1 MSDVEAPETSEPL
14 PSEGGGFD
22 SVPPGSERVVP
33 RTRLLPVLLAL
44 AALAGAAG
52 VYGIWL
58 SRRPVPLRVLVAID
72 LDGTWWEGSEPAAAL
87 ADQVAEHLT
96 KLGFEPVRGGDP
108 RVAATLESARS
119 YPEAA
124 RKLRAAFLVSAKLRP
139 EVIDHQVN
147 DGGSPGK
154 PGSAPKPPVNGG
166 YVELRV
172 DAPITVRHLDDDD
185 DGQHGRISAW
195 SGAPEKKEALRLL
208 ARSLGN
214 MTIDEVVPRL
224 LGHPTIKSALE
235 GDDLKRMAQLRPA
248 KGYAAYRQKR
258 LEEAADA
265 YADLARRR
273 QEQERGAAKVSYHG
287 APSAEDTLGGAGPAG
302 ALVKTADVTPFVS
315 PGSLELDGITRMET
329 VVWRGPDG
337 ADKPLW
343 SGHHVSSQP
352 SAAPEG
358 APVLFVE
365 DLFGWARTLTV
376 VGAGG
381 EARRLRVDPE
391 HRFVAP
397 RVAPGGKAAALH
409 DQACRD
415 CAGDLLVISLDD
427 GRALYHLP
435 LAGGEF
441 HGFAWLGPGRL
452 AYLYR
457 PAPPPEGGDRPRQ
470 LLSIVDLSADP
481 PAVQSPLTVPA
492 EETWSSPAAS
502 ADGRLL
508 AFVLFGP
515 GPARLATLEIDGGK
529 VTSYDPGGRPDEP
542 ALSPD
547 GARVAFSREGD
558 IALLTLATG
567 DVRPLTA
574 NPSLERSPRFSPDG
588 KRVWFESLDRDPS
601 FPRRQLSLIA
611 SVDAP

>member
-1 MSDVEAPETSEPL
+1 MSEIQGPEPFEPS
-14 PSEGGGFD
+14 PSEGGFD
-22 SVPPGSERVVP
+22 SVPPGSEPPLPKTRV
-33 RTRLLPVLLAL
+33 LPVMLAI
-44 AALAGAAG
+44 AAVLGAI
-52 VYGIWL
+52 VVIGIWY
-58 SRRPVPLRVLVAID
+58 SRRPLPLRVLVAID
-72 LDGTWWEGSEPAAAL
+72 LDGTWWEGSEPAAEL
-87 ADQVAEHLT
+87 ADKVAEHLT

-108 RVAATLESARS
+108 EVASILEDARS

-124 RKLRAAFLVSAKLRP
+124 RKLRAAFLVSARLRP
-139 EVIDHQVN
+139 EVIEHQVN

-154 PGSAPKPPVNGG
+154 PGSAPKPPVDKG

-172 DAPITVRHLDDDD
+172 EAPITVRYLDDDD
-185 DGQHGRISAW
+185 NGQQGRLSAW

-208 ARSLGN
+208 ARSLAN

-224 LGHPTIKSALE
+224 LAHPSIKSVLE
-235 GDDLKRMAQLRPA
+235 GDDIKRMAQLQPA
-248 KGYAAYRQKR
+248 KGYVEYRQKK
-258 LEEAADA
+258 LKEAADA

-273 QEQERGAAKVSYHG
+273 QEQERGPAKVSYHG
-287 APSAEDTLGGAGPAG
+287 APSAEDTLGGAGPSG
-302 ALVKTADVTPFVS
+302 ALVKTADVTPFIS
-315 PGSLELDGITRMET
+315 PGSLDLGWITRMET
-329 VVWRGPDG
+329 VVWRGQDG
-337 ADKPLW
+337 ADRPLW
-343 SGHHVSSQP
+343 SGYHVFSQP

-365 DLFGWARTLTV
+365 DLFGWAKTLTV
-376 VGAGG
+376 VGADGK
-381 EARRLRVDPE
+381 ARRLRVDPE

-409 DQACRD
+409 DRACRD
-415 CAGDLLVISLDD
+415 CPGDLLVISLDD

-435 LAGGEF
+435 IAGGEF
-441 HGFAWLGPGRL
+441 YGFTWLGPSRL

-457 PAPPPEGGDRPRQ
+457 PAPPPEGGERPKQ
-470 LLSIVDLSADP
+470 VLSSVDLSANP
-481 PAVQSPLTVPA
+481 PAARTLLTVPA
-492 EETWSSPAAS
+492 EETWSSLAAS

-515 GPARLATLEIDGGK
+515 GPARLATVEVDGGK
-529 VTSYDPGGRPDEP
+529 VQSFDPGGRPDEP

-574 NPSLERSPRFSPDG
+574 NPFLERSPRFSPDG
-588 KRVWFESLDRDPS
+588 KRVWFESLDRDPN
-601 FPRRQLSLIA
+601 FPRRQLSLVA